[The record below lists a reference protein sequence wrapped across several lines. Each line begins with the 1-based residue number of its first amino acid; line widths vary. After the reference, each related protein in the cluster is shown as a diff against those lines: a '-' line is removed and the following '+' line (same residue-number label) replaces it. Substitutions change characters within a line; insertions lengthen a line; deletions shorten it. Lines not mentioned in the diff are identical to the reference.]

1 VARSLRSQ
9 PSHTLGLV
17 VSAIRNPFFP
27 LISGAVEDVAY
38 EQGFS
43 VFLCHTDD
51 NPEKEA
57 ISLHLLRDE
66 HIAGVICSPT
76 RPTLANFTAAH
87 LNYPL
92 VVIDRS
98 LSIGD
103 VDVVV
108 LDHVDSAYRL
118 TTHLVEHCSQ
128 RIAALCGEMRTPG
141 PERRAGDEMD
151 FILGQA
157 PTTQMGIL
165 GDCTG
170 GGRPCGR
177 MALLHEPSRLIA
189 QPTDEIG
196 KTATALLLQRVADS
210 DRPPRQGILKGQLL
224 VRGSSTP
231 RW

>member
-141 PERRAGDEMD
+141 PERRAGDERA
-151 FILGQA
+151 LRAQGLA
-157 PTTQMGIL
+157 PLAEQV
-165 GDCTG
+165 
-170 GGRPCGR
+170 
-177 MALLHEPSRLIA
+177 
-189 QPTDEIG
+189 
-196 KTATALLLQRVADS
+196 K
-210 DRPPRQGILKGQLL
+210 
-224 VRGSSTP
+224 
-231 RW
+231 